1 MSAAPH
7 RTRTTASGML
17 ANCPWMASQPAAVID
32 VASPIEPFT
41 GERRYRSTPSRNHR
55 MRAAAPVSRSAWD
68 GKLARCDAVG
78 CMVIIALHYRFTG
91 GSDA

>member
-1 MSAAPH
+1 
-7 RTRTTASGML
+7 
-17 ANCPWMASQPAAVID
+17 
-32 VASPIEPFT
+32 
-41 GERRYRSTPSRNHR
+41 

-91 GSDA
+91 GFDA

>member
-1 MSAAPH
+1 
-7 RTRTTASGML
+7 ML